1 MEWGVVETH
10 FAMAYL
16 AKSKNVLNICP
27 IFFGKKQT
35 FEFFPAF
42 ERKLNFWSVTSWRVA
57 QSQSD
62 CSSTTTKYWDNI
74 LISQKAVF
82 LFLATAA
89 AVGAVAVAG
98 DKRDGVEGTSHKLEG
113 VG

>member
-10 FAMAYL
+10 FVMAYL
-16 AKSKNVLNICP
+16 AYVLNICP

-57 QSQSD
+57 HSQSD
-62 CSSTTTKYWDNI
+62 CSSTTTKNWDNI

-82 LFLATAA
+82 LFLATDA
-89 AVGAVAVAG
+89 AVVAVEG